1 MNENKPLKVLI
12 VASEVAPYAKSGGLG
27 DVTGSLPRVLKE
39 QGVDVRV
46 VLPKYKTI
54 KTEYFSDTNFLG
66 DFNVSLSW
74 RNQKAGILEKSG
86 DVTTYFVENDYYF
99 GRDGYYGYQDDN
111 ERFAFFGKAV
121 LDMLQFIDFYPDIIH
136 CNDWQTGPIPMM
148 LKETYSK
155 FTFYKDIKTLYTIHN
170 LQYQGRFS
178 RETIE
183 MFDVPWYCFD
193 NCEFYGQLSYSK
205 AGLMYADMIST
216 VSKTY
221 AEEIKTFQYGYGL
234 DGVLRYRS
242 DKLCGILNGI
252 DYRTNNPE
260 TDERILIN
268 YGVDCIEKKKENKYE
283 LQKQLGMNV
292 GDAPMISIISRLAD
306 QKGLDLVAW
315 VAEQLLNYDIQLVV
329 LGTGE
334 RRFEDFFRELE
345 WRYKGRVSANILFD
359 DTLAQRIYASS
370 DMFLMP
376 SLFEPCGL
384 GQMFS
389 LRYGTVPIV
398 RKTGGLSDTV
408 HHYNRETKEGN
419 GFVFEHYTADG
430 LMWAIKEGISVYN
443 QGADEW
449 NNVVINAMKSENSW
463 RNSAKEY
470 IAVYNK
476 IKEG

>member
-1 MNENKPLKVLI
+1 
-12 VASEVAPYAKSGGLG
+12 
-27 DVTGSLPRVLKE
+27 
-39 QGVDVRV
+39 
-46 VLPKYKTI
+46 
-54 KTEYFSDTNFLG
+54 
-66 DFNVSLSW
+66 
-74 RNQKAGILEKSG
+74 
-86 DVTTYFVENDYYF
+86 
-99 GRDGYYGYQDDN
+99 
-111 ERFAFFGKAV
+111 
-121 LDMLQFIDFYPDIIH
+121 
-136 CNDWQTGPIPMM
+136 
-148 LKETYSK
+148 
-155 FTFYKDIKTLYTIHN
+155 
-170 LQYQGRFS
+170 
-178 RETIE
+178 
-183 MFDVPWYCFD
+183 
-193 NCEFYGQLSYSK
+193 
-205 AGLMYADMIST
+205 MYADMIST
-216 VSKTY
+216 VSNTY
-221 AEEIKTFQYGYGL
+221 AQEVKTFQYGYGL

-252 DYRTNNPE
+252 DYRTYNPE
-260 TDERILIN
+260 TDEKILFN
-268 YGVDCIEKKKENKYE
+268 YGVDTIEKKKENKYA
-283 LQKQLGMNV
+283 LQQQLGLNV
-292 GDAPMISIISRLAD
+292 GDAPLISIISRLAD

-334 RRFEDFFRELE
+334 RRFEDFFRGLE

-408 HHYNRETKEGN
+408 HHYNAETKEGN

-430 LMWAIKEGISVYN
+430 LIWAVKEALNVYN

-449 NNVVINAMKSENSW
+449 ENVVVNAMKSENSW

-476 IKEG
+476 IKDEK